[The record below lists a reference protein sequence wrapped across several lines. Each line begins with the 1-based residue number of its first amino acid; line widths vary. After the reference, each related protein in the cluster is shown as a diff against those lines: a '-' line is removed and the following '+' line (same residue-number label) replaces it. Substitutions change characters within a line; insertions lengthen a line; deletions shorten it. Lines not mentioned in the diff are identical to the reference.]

1 MRPGIDPAL
10 RHVRWIFLAAGSY
23 GVLALAPGF
32 LVKEELV
39 VTTPPVITHPEFYY
53 GFCGAAM
60 VWQIAFFL
68 VATDPI
74 RFRPLVALSILEKL
88 SFFGTCLVLFLTGR
102 LTPGAPLL
110 GGAIDGLWMTLFA
123 IAWVRI
129 RFPAS

>member
-1 MRPGIDPAL
+1 MKTGVDPAL
-10 RHVRWIFLAAGSY
+10 RHARWIFVAAGSY

-32 LVKEELV
+32 LLKEEFV
-39 VTTPPVITHPEFYY
+39 VATPQAITHPEFYY
-53 GFCGAAM
+53 GFCAAAM
-60 VWQIAFFL
+60 AWQIAFFL

-110 GGAIDGLWMTLFA
+110 GGAIDGLWMILFA

-129 RFPAS
+129 RDRS

>member
-1 MRPGIDPAL
+1 MKTGIDPAL
-10 RHVRWIFLAAGSY
+10 RHARWIFVAAGSY

-32 LVKEELV
+32 LFKEEFV
-39 VTTPPVITHPEFYY
+39 VATPPVITHPEFYY

-60 VWQIAFFL
+60 VWQIAFLL

-102 LTPGAPLL
+102 QTPGAPLL
-110 GGAIDGLWMTLFA
+110 GGAIDGLWMILFA

-129 RFPAS
+129 RDRS